1 MDRILASDAKDAGS
15 IPVGCIL
22 GYIWECIFMKD
33 NSKSVLEKVWII
45 VKKNILVSA
54 TLVFVVILLVV
65 SLGIV
70 GITRIREKKA
80 RERAYAALSDEEK
93 ALLAQ
98 DFTLVKDGYDFVNK
112 AMTDYLN
119 ALASNDQSYLKQ
131 NLFSINSNELDNIE
145 VKSKYIDFYDNIVCY
160 TQQGYEDESFYVYT
174 TYDIHFIGYDTPV
187 PGIIGLYYAKDSTG
201 VYRIFK
207 KNHMSPEVIA
217 NFYIAYM
224 QQDVQDIYNQISL
237 KYNETLESDEDIS
250 DFMIAYHD
258 IMNDDMVA
266 LNEERE
272 RIAAEQAS
280 TDETTDNGP
289 VRERV
294 KATTSV
300 NVRSSDSETA
310 ERLGTVS
317 EGAILTRLEAKL
329 NGWSKVEY
337 EGKEAYIK
345 SDYLEVIDAD
355 KNSNDNN
362 ADNNDTQ
369 NAQNNTDNQNTTV
382 NDGEKKYVTAVDNVN
397 IRAEADIDSERV
409 GFAYTGD
416 KLELV
421 EKLGNGWTKIKYNGK
436 DCYVKTDYVQ

>member
-1 MDRILASDAKDAGS
+1 
-15 IPVGCIL
+15 
-22 GYIWECIFMKD
+22 MKD

-280 TDETTDNGP
+280 ADETTDNGP

-345 SDYLEVIDAD
+345 SDYLEVIDDD
-355 KNSNDNN
+355 KISNDNN

>member
-1 MDRILASDAKDAGS
+1 
-15 IPVGCIL
+15 
-22 GYIWECIFMKD
+22 MKN
-33 NSKSVLEKVWII
+33 NSKSLLEKVWLI

-54 TLVFVVILLVV
+54 TLVFVVVLLIV

-80 RERAYAALSDEEK
+80 KQRAYEALSEEEK
-93 ALLAQ
+93 ALLSQ
-98 DFTLVKDGYDFVNK
+98 DFTLVKDAYDFVNK
-112 AMTDYLN
+112 AMEDYLN
-119 ALASNDQSYLKQ
+119 ALATNNQDFLRQ
-131 NLFSINSNELDNIE
+131 NMFTISSNELDNIE
-145 VKSKYIDFYDNIVCY
+145 VKSKYIDRYENIVCY
-160 TQQGYEDESFYVYT
+160 TQNGYEKDSFYVYT
-174 TYDIHFIGYDTPV
+174 TYDIYFKDIDTPV
-187 PGIIGLYYAKDSTG
+187 PGIIGLYYAKDSLG

-207 KNHMSPEVIA
+207 KNHMTPEVVE

-237 KYNETLESDEDIS
+237 KYNETLEADEKLN
-250 DFMIAYHD
+250 DFMLSYQD

-266 LNEERE
+266 LKEERE
-272 RIAAEQAS
+272 KIAAQNAQN
-280 TDETTDNGP
+280 DPDANQGP

-317 EGAILTRLEAKL
+317 EGAILTRLETRL

-345 SDYLEVIDAD
+345 SEYLQVVDSD
-355 KNSNDNN
+355 GNVV
-362 ADNNDTQ
+362 ADNNDNGDNQ
-369 NAQNNTDNQNTTV
+369 DKQNNDNQNN
-382 NDGEKKYVTAVDNVN
+382 NDNNDDNGDVKYVVALDNVN
-397 IRAEADIDSERV
+397 IRSEADIDSERV

-416 KLELV
+416 KLELI
-421 EKLGNGWTKIKYNGK
+421 EKMSNGWTKIKYNGK
-436 DCYVKTDYVQ
+436 ACYVKSDYVQ

>member
-1 MDRILASDAKDAGS
+1 
-15 IPVGCIL
+15 
-22 GYIWECIFMKD
+22 MKD

-174 TYDIHFIGYDTPV
+174 TYDIHFIGYETPV

-250 DFMIAYHD
+250 DFMVAYHD

-280 TDETTDNGP
+280 ADETTDNGP

-317 EGAILTRLEAKL
+317 EGAILTRVEAKL

-345 SDYLEVIDAD
+345 SDYLEVVDAD

-362 ADNNDTQ
+362 DDNNDTQ
-369 NAQNNTDNQNTTV
+369 NAQNNTDNQNANG

>member
-1 MDRILASDAKDAGS
+1 
-15 IPVGCIL
+15 
-22 GYIWECIFMKD
+22 MKD

-160 TQQGYEDESFYVYT
+160 TQQGYEDESLYVYT

-280 TDETTDNGP
+280 ADETTDNGP

>member
-1 MDRILASDAKDAGS
+1 
-15 IPVGCIL
+15 
-22 GYIWECIFMKD
+22 MKD

-272 RIAAEQAS
+272 RVAAEQAS
-280 TDETTDNGP
+280 ADETTDNGP

>member
-1 MDRILASDAKDAGS
+1 
-15 IPVGCIL
+15 
-22 GYIWECIFMKD
+22 MKD

-98 DFTLVKDGYDFVNK
+98 DFTVVKDGFDFINK

-145 VKSKYIDFYDNIVCY
+145 VKSKYIDYYDNIVCY
-160 TQQGYEDESFYVYT
+160 TQQGYETDSYYVYT
-174 TYDIHFIGYDTPV
+174 TYDIHFIGYETPV

-207 KNHMSPEVIA
+207 KNHMSSDVIE

-237 KYNETLESDEDIS
+237 KYNETLESDESIS
-250 DFMIAYHD
+250 DFMVAYHD

-272 RIAAEQAS
+272 RIAAEQA
-280 TDETTDNGP
+280 TDDDQGNQGP

-345 SDYLEVIDAD
+345 SDYLEVVDSD
-355 KNSNDNN
+355 GNTVTEENSNDTQTVTDDTSN
-362 ADNNDTQ
+362 NND
-369 NAQNNTDNQNTTV
+369 N
-382 NDGEKKYVTAVDNVN
+382 GEKKYVTAIDNVN

-409 GFAYTGD
+409 GFAYNGD
-416 KLELV
+416 KFEFV
-421 EKLGNGWTKIKYNGK
+421 EKLNNGWTKIKYNGK
-436 DCYVKTDYVQ
+436 DCYVKSDYVQ

>member
-1 MDRILASDAKDAGS
+1 
-15 IPVGCIL
+15 
-22 GYIWECIFMKD
+22 
-33 NSKSVLEKVWII
+33 
-45 VKKNILVSA
+45 
-54 TLVFVVILLVV
+54 
-65 SLGIV
+65 
-70 GITRIREKKA
+70 
-80 RERAYAALSDEEK
+80 
-93 ALLAQ
+93 
-98 DFTLVKDGYDFVNK
+98 
-112 AMTDYLN
+112 
-119 ALASNDQSYLKQ
+119 
-131 NLFSINSNELDNIE
+131 
-145 VKSKYIDFYDNIVCY
+145 
-160 TQQGYEDESFYVYT
+160 
-174 TYDIHFIGYDTPV
+174 
-187 PGIIGLYYAKDSTG
+187 
-201 VYRIFK
+201 
-207 KNHMSPEVIA
+207 MSPEVIA

-280 TDETTDNGP
+280 ADETTDNGP

-317 EGAILTRLEAKL
+317 EGAILTRVEAKL

-355 KNSNDNN
+355 KNSNDSNV
-362 ADNNDTQ
+362 DNNDTQ

>member
-1 MDRILASDAKDAGS
+1 
-15 IPVGCIL
+15 
-22 GYIWECIFMKD
+22 MKD

-237 KYNETLESDEDIS
+237 KYNETLESNEDIS

-280 TDETTDNGP
+280 ADETTDNGP

-355 KNSNDNN
+355 KISNDNN
-362 ADNNDTQ
+362 DDNNDTQ

>member
-1 MDRILASDAKDAGS
+1 
-15 IPVGCIL
+15 
-22 GYIWECIFMKD
+22 MKD

-280 TDETTDNGP
+280 ADETTDNGP

>member
-1 MDRILASDAKDAGS
+1 
-15 IPVGCIL
+15 
-22 GYIWECIFMKD
+22 MKD

-280 TDETTDNGP
+280 ADETTDNGP

-369 NAQNNTDNQNTTV
+369 NAQNDTDNQNTTV

>member
-1 MDRILASDAKDAGS
+1 
-15 IPVGCIL
+15 
-22 GYIWECIFMKD
+22 MKD

-280 TDETTDNGP
+280 ADETTDNGP

-362 ADNNDTQ
+362 ADNNETQ
-369 NAQNNTDNQNTTV
+369 NAQNNTDNQNATV

>member
-1 MDRILASDAKDAGS
+1 
-15 IPVGCIL
+15 
-22 GYIWECIFMKD
+22 MKD

-280 TDETTDNGP
+280 ADETTDNGP

-355 KNSNDNN
+355 KISNDNN

>member
-1 MDRILASDAKDAGS
+1 
-15 IPVGCIL
+15 
-22 GYIWECIFMKD
+22 MKD

-80 RERAYAALSDEEK
+80 RERAYEALSDEEK

-98 DFTLVKDGYDFVNK
+98 DFTLVKDGFDFVNK
-112 AMTDYLN
+112 AMTDYLD
-119 ALASNDQSYLKQ
+119 ALANNNQSYLKQ

-145 VKSKYIDFYDNIVCY
+145 VKSKYIDYYDNIVCY
-160 TQQGYEDESFYVYT
+160 TQQGYEAESFYVYT
-174 TYDIHFIGYDTPV
+174 TYDIHFVGYDTPV

-207 KNHMSPEVIA
+207 KNHMSADVIA

-237 KYNETLESDEDIS
+237 KYNETLESDEAVS

-280 TDETTDNGP
+280 AEEQTNNGP

-345 SDYLEVIDAD
+345 SDYLEVVDSD
-355 KNSNDNN
+355 KN
-362 ADNNDTQ
+362 NNDDTGNTDDNTQ
-369 NAQNNTDNQNTTV
+369 TAQNTDTSNNNN
-382 NDGEKKYVTAVDNVN
+382 NDGEKKYVTALDNVN

-409 GFAYTGD
+409 GFAYNGD
-416 KLELV
+416 KLEFV

-436 DCYVKTDYVQ
+436 DCYVKSDYVQ

>member
-1 MDRILASDAKDAGS
+1 
-15 IPVGCIL
+15 
-22 GYIWECIFMKD
+22 MKD

-280 TDETTDNGP
+280 ADETTDNGP

-317 EGAILTRLEAKL
+317 EGAILTRVEAKL

-355 KNSNDNN
+355 KNSNESNV
-362 ADNNDTQ
+362 DNNDTQ

>member
-1 MDRILASDAKDAGS
+1 
-15 IPVGCIL
+15 
-22 GYIWECIFMKD
+22 MKD

-98 DFTLVKDGYDFVNK
+98 DFTLVKDGYDFINK

-160 TQQGYEDESFYVYT
+160 TQQGYESESYYVYT
-174 TYDIHFIGYDTPV
+174 TYDIHFTGYETPV

-280 TDETTDNGP
+280 EDETTNNGP

-317 EGAILTRLEAKL
+317 EGAVLTRIEAKL

-345 SDYLEVIDAD
+345 SDYLEVIDSD
-355 KNSNDNN
+355 NNSNNGN
-362 ADNNDTQ
+362 TDNNDTQ
-369 NAQNNTDNQNTTV
+369 TVQNNTNTQSTAG

-409 GFAYTGD
+409 GFAYNGD